1 MYWLYALTSG
11 FFISGSTLVEK
22 KILKTEHALE
32 YSVTFAVCNALLSAP
47 LAFFIDF
54 SKVGLV
60 PLVIIFFVAIGHIIS
75 ALFLTKA
82 TRHMEISVVSP
93 IMILA
98 PGITA
103 ALAFFVLGE
112 TLTRGQVGGIAL
124 LLAGLYALEMRPK
137 VSLRE
142 SARAFSSS
150 RYMHFLLAAVVMQS
164 FGAIADRYILTQ
176 YTIGV
181 IGYLF
186 FAQLFSAFHL
196 LVLSLVRYDGFR
208 EVARGFRDGGW
219 WMILGSALIIIS
231 RLSLV
236 QAISMGSV
244 GLVTALKRMSGLFTA
259 LVGGE
264 LFHEDHLL
272 QKSLASL
279 IMIGGVLLITLS

>member
-1 MYWLYALTSG
+1 MYWLYALISG
-11 FFISGSTLVEK
+11 FFISGSTIVEK

-54 SKVGLV
+54 SKIALT
-60 PLVIIFFVAIGHIIS
+60 PLIIIFVVSIGHIIS

-103 ALAFFVLGE
+103 ALAFFFLGE
-112 TLTRGQVGGIAL
+112 ALTRPQIGGLAL
-124 LLAGLYALEMRPK
+124 LLVGLYVLETHPK
-137 VSLRE
+137 VSFRE
-142 SARAFSSS
+142 SARAFSSA

-196 LVLSLVRYDGFR
+196 LILSLVHYDGFR
-208 EVARGFRDGGW
+208 EVSRGFRDGGW
-219 WMILGSALIIIS
+219 WIVLGSTLIIIS

-236 QAISMGSV
+236 QAISLGSV
-244 GLVTALKRMSGLFTA
+244 GLVVALKRMSGLFTA

-264 LFHEDHLL
+264 LFHENHLL
-272 QKSLASL
+272 QKSIASA
-279 IMIGGVLLITLS
+279 IMIVGVLLIALS